1 MRSLAMSRPD
11 TLIANLYSQALSSK
25 AARKVVVGKREDWE
39 QQVYLELLGL
49 WERYISDGLDAED
62 ADGFREYA
70 RQRLPRRMRSWW
82 KGENSWAGVSLL
94 PDYDPDVFDED
105 TGIQPRGL
113 TDLEQE
119 VWELLSQGYK
129 PQEIAVK
136 IAKSYDMVRQILSDI
151 YKKQRKHH
159 ERGDY

>member
-1 MRSLAMSRPD
+1 MNRPD
-11 TLIANLYSQALSSK
+11 SLIANLYSQALTSK
-25 AARKVVVGKREDWE
+25 AARRVAADKREDWG
-39 QQVYLELLGL
+39 QQVYLELLEL
-49 WERYISDGLDAED
+49 WERYISDGVAGAGGTGDE
-62 ADGFREYA
+62 DGFREYA
-70 RQRLPRRMRSWW
+70 RQRLPRCMRAWW

-105 TGIQPRGL
+105 TGFQPRGL
-113 TDLEQE
+113 TDLEQD

-136 IAKSYDMVRQILSDI
+136 IAKSYDMVRKILSDI